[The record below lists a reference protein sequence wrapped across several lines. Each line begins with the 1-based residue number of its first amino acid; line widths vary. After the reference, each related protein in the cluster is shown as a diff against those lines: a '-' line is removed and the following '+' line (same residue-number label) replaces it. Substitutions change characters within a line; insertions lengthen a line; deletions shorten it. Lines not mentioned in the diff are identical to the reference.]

1 MEILSERVI
10 LHSDMNCFY
19 ASVEMLHHPEFA
31 GMPLAVGGDPEARH
45 GIVLTANYIA
55 KRKGV
60 KTGMALWQAKQ
71 ICPEI
76 IFVPPRMDLYLRFSQ
91 MAREIYSEYT
101 DKIEP
106 YGIDEAWL
114 DVSDSRNLKG
124 SGITIA
130 REISHRIK
138 YELGVTVSI
147 GISWNKIYAKLGSD
161 YKKPDA
167 ITEFN
172 RENYKSMIWQLP
184 ASNLLYVGRQTRK
197 KLQKLG
203 IRTIGELAESD
214 ETMLESHFGKMGIV
228 LWSFANGWDDD
239 PVCKEGYAAPVKS
252 IGNSTTTPRDLED
265 DLDVWIIQM
274 ALAESVAARL
284 RKHGFKCKTIEITVR
299 DNGLFSFSRQK
310 QLHHPTN
317 ITDEIVTAAFQLF
330 KDYYKW
336 EHPIRSLGIR
346 AVDLVLDDIP
356 VQLELFGNQ
365 EKQEKLEKMDRTVD
379 EIRRRFGISVYREQL
394 CIRIKSYPTWTLVHI
409 RFIHT
414 VIFMDNGRDR
424 FETDINQKTGRKLS
438 VHFELYEGAWI
449 SADSSGIWKTDRSK
463 INIICFFQNQAVGA
477 KRIYPKEFGIAKSN

>member
-1 MEILSERVI
+1 MSERVI

-346 AVDLVLDDIP
+346 AVDLCWMIFPYSWSFLV
-356 VQLELFGNQ
+356 
-365 EKQEKLEKMDRTVD
+365 
-379 EIRRRFGISVYREQL
+379 
-394 CIRIKSYPTWTLVHI
+394 IK
-409 RFIHT
+409 R
-414 VIFMDNGRDR
+414 NKK
-424 FETDINQKTGRKLS
+424 N
-438 VHFELYEGAWI
+438 
-449 SADSSGIWKTDRSK
+449 
-463 INIICFFQNQAVGA
+463 
-477 KRIYPKEFGIAKSN
+477 